1 MSLKREI
8 DDTYLDD
15 HDWLNQIMTQYG
27 EELTRVAYL
36 YLKEWS
42 LAEDA
47 VQETFIK
54 CFLKRTQF
62 RGDSSQKTWIYTI
75 LTNTCK
81 DFLKSAF
88 YKKIILLGSTN
99 LESYPST
106 ETVENIAIS
115 HEREY
120 FMSKCV
126 LALPVKYR
134 EVIILFYYNSFTIK
148 EISSMLRISEAAVR
162 VRLNRGRGKLGNIF
176 TQGGNVDEK

>member
-1 MSLKREI
+1 MSLKREL

-15 HDWLNQIMTQYG
+15 HEWLNQIMNLYG
-27 EELTRVAYL
+27 EELTRIAYL
-36 YLKEWS
+36 YLKEWN

-47 VQETFIK
+47 VQETFVK
-54 CFLKRTQF
+54 CFQKRAQF

-88 YKKIILLGSTN
+88 YKKIVFLGSPHQKSFPATESAEN
-99 LESYPST
+99 L
-106 ETVENIAIS
+106 AIIR
-115 HEREY
+115 EREY
-120 FMSKCV
+120 LICQCV

-148 EISSMLRISEAAVR
+148 EISNMLRISEAAVR
-162 VRLNRGRGKLGNIF
+162 VRLNRGRGKLEKIF
-176 TQGGNVDEK
+176 TQGGNLDEW